1 MAFSTT
7 LAQPNSIQPKQA
19 AKTTDTA
26 APLLAALVLS
36 VYAAQKSK
44 RGMARLKRQ
53 AMLNL
58 VKFGV
63 KERFNR
69 IKAMFSKKA
78 AADISN
84 RTLLYIL
91 LGLIVLALIFVEPVL
106 ALVVLL
112 VGVLILLLTGR
123 V

>member
-7 LAQPNSIQPKQA
+7 LAQPAPLQPKQA

-36 VYAAQKSK
+36 VFAAQKSK
-44 RGMARLKRQ
+44 KGIAKLKRQ

-69 IKAMFSKKA
+69 FKSLFSKKA
-78 AADISN
+78 DVSN

-91 LGLIVLALIFVEPVL
+91 LGLIVLALIFVEPII